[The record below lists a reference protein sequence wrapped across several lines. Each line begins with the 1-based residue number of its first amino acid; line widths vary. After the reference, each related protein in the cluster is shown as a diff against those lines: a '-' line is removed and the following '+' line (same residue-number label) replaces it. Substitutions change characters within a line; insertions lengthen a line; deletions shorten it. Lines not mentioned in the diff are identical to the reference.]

1 MDETVYFLFYNHNY
15 MHADLYKIIGNK
27 TELSVLLVI
36 ALIYYHDKR
45 ASIKIIK
52 NQFPI

>member
-15 MHADLYKIIGNK
+15 MLADPYKIIGNK
-27 TELSVLLVI
+27 TEMSILIIIV
-36 ALIYYHDKR
+36 LIYYHEKR